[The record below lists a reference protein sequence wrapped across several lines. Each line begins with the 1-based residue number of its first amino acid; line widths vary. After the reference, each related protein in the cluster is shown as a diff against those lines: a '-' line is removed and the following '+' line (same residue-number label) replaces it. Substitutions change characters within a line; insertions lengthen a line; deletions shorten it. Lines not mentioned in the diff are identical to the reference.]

1 MNDMFGIN
9 IVLISQPF
17 RGFNYRIHY
26 SILQK
31 TFTPAPHNTI
41 NPIAPKTQSIKDF
54 SVTFGSS
61 FIKQSAICHAKNK
74 KSRIS

>member
-1 MNDMFGIN
+1 MRDMFGIN
-9 IVLISQPF
+9 IVLISHPF
-17 RGFNYRIHY
+17 RGLTIGYIIGY
-26 SILQK
+26 IQK

-61 FIKQSAICHAKNK
+61 FLKQSAICHAKTF